1 MLSCGACVCVS
12 DRTNDA
18 VFVAFDMEMDK
29 LTNLQTEV
37 AHILVTGVDAH
48 VDTNSPRLLLILLER
63 LHFPAQAKRVQFYFH
78 TPNFTTSCIIT
89 ELQRAPL
96 LAFVVDGGNNGSGPS
111 GGDKPGGNPLASKVS
126 ADDNNAIVEAACV
139 YIRNYSFHVFY
150 FNSLFSPPAFTN
162 HLKEMLFD
170 SPRLHVFSLQ
180 SNTFI

>member
-29 LTNLQTEV
+29 CRCSCGHELPPFV
-37 AHILVTGVDAH
+37 ANIVGK
-48 VDTNSPRLLLILLER
+48 

-78 TPNFTTSCIIT
+78 TPIFTISCIIT

-96 LAFVVDGGNNGSGPS
+96 LAFVVDVGNNGFGPS

-126 ADDNNAIVEAACV
+126 ADDNNAVVEAACGV
-139 YIRNYSFHVFY
+139 TAELRVNNQPSSAAVQHQP
-150 FNSLFSPPAFTN
+150 N
-162 HLKEMLFD
+162 
-170 SPRLHVFSLQ
+170 R
-180 SNTFI
+180 

>member
-12 DRTNDA
+12 DQTNDA

-78 TPNFTTSCIIT
+78 TPNFTISCIIT

-126 ADDNNAIVEAACV
+126 ADDNNAVVEAACDWPTQSRLDKRMKL
-139 YIRNYSFHVFY
+139 YPEY
-150 FNSLFSPPAFTN
+150 FLWSKA
-162 HLKEMLFD
+162 
-170 SPRLHVFSLQ
+170 
-180 SNTFI
+180 

>member
-37 AHILVTGVDAH
+37 AHIL
-48 VDTNSPRLLLILLER
+48 
-63 LHFPAQAKRVQFYFH
+63 FPAQAKRVQFYFH
-78 TPNFTTSCIIT
+78 TPNFTISCIIT

-96 LAFVVDGGNNGSGPS
+96 LAFVVDVGNNGSGPS

-126 ADDNNAIVEAACV
+126 ADDNNAVVEAACV
-139 YIRNYSFHVFY
+139 CFFIKRNVVVDVLIIKFKNIKVLKSAIVYTPDWPTQSRLDKRMKLYPEY
-150 FNSLFSPPAFTN
+150 FLWSKA
-162 HLKEMLFD
+162 
-170 SPRLHVFSLQ
+170 
-180 SNTFI
+180 

>member
-37 AHILVTGVDAH
+37 AHILVW
-48 VDTNSPRLLLILLER
+48 LLLNHFELNKTLPYVFSFLNKRFLGFAGSRCRCSCGHELPPFVANIVGK

-78 TPNFTTSCIIT
+78 TPNFTISCIIT

-96 LAFVVDGGNNGSGPS
+96 LAFVVDVGTLYRAPIYIFINN
-111 GGDKPGGNPLASKVS
+111 
-126 ADDNNAIVEAACV
+126 I
-139 YIRNYSFHVFY
+139 I
-150 FNSLFSPPAFTN
+150 
-162 HLKEMLFD
+162 MLVIG
-170 SPRLHVFSLQ
+170 L
-180 SNTFI
+180 